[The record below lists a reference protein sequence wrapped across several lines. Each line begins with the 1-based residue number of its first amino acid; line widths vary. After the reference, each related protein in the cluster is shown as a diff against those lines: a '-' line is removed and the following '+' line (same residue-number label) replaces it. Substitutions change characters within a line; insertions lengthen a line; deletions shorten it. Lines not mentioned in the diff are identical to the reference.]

1 MWDCHTTPPQRV
13 DLALDRRFRNWWL
26 RLSRAAVIVRFTKR
40 QPPLV
45 RRSNE
50 RRRGYRQF
58 QGNIPSARC
67 QINPVFA
74 LVSSQK
80 SPVP

>member
-26 RLSRAAVIVRFTKR
+26 RTQSGSSHSQIHKTAT
-40 QPPLV
+40 PLV